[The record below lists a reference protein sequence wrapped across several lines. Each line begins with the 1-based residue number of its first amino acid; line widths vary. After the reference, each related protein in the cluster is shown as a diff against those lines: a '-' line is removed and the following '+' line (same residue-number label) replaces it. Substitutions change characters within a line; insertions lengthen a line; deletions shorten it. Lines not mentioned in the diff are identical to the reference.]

1 MMLTKIPSGLLAPAQ
16 ARREQRRQV
25 LVDYGA
31 NNAEILELL
40 AYNQNIF
47 VHDRD
52 WDALPEPHVAIW
64 QEYIA
69 DAAEIGVWGSLQRRL
84 VQLRWPIETGVSE
97 RSEYRDSMLRGLPIP
112 AGTVG
117 LELRSPQLLELF
129 IHDTW
134 AGPIPV
140 IFAGNRADFER
151 LVQAL
156 VRRNEPDPIPAS
168 MGACMVAGFNNWDR
182 VQRYRADWES
192 QERTETWAQ
201 AWQRLLPQKQLYQDR
216 LMILSDRPYSN
227 VAAAEL
233 GLTDEVWCDRSRQ
246 IRLEHE
252 SIHYWTK
259 RCLGAMQNKLL
270 DELIA
275 DYWGLVATMG
285 DYRADW
291 FLLFL
296 GLESWPIFR
305 SSGRLANYRGKPAL
319 SDGAFKVLQGLVVA
333 AARNLEQAHR
343 LALPSHRE
351 SLMSQADAKT
361 TGRYLVLAL
370 SYLTLEEI
378 GAKNGAELLTVLVR
392 DLHGNSIKHDRFIG
406 V

>member
-1 MMLTKIPSGLLAPAQ
+1 MVTTVSSCLSATAQ
-16 ARREQRRQV
+16 ERDEQRRQV

-31 NNAEILELL
+31 NDAEILELL

-52 WDALPEPHVAIW
+52 WDASPEAHVAIW
-64 QEYIA
+64 REYMT
-69 DAAEIGVWGSLQRRL
+69 DAAEIGVWESLQQRL

-97 RSEYRDSMLRGLPIP
+97 RPEYRDSTLRGLPIP
-112 AGTVG
+112 VGTVG
-117 LELRSPQLLELF
+117 LELKSPQLLELF
-129 IHDTW
+129 IHESW

-140 IFAGNRADFER
+140 IFAGDRADFER
-151 LVQAL
+151 LIQAL
-156 VRRNEPDPIPAS
+156 LRRNEPQPIPAA
-168 MGACMVAGFNNWDR
+168 MGACMVEGFNNWDR
-182 VQRYRADWES
+182 VQRYRANWES
-192 QERTETWAQ
+192 QGGTETWAE
-201 AWQRLLPQKQLYQDR
+201 AWQRLLPQKELYQDR

-233 GLTDEVWCDRSRQ
+233 GLTDEVWRDRSRQ

-275 DYWGLVATMG
+275 DYWGLVAAMG
-285 DYRADW
+285 DYRTDW
-291 FLLFL
+291 FLRFL
-296 GLESWPIFR
+296 GLESWPIIR

-351 SLMSQADAKT
+351 SILSQADAKA
-361 TGRYLVLAL
+361 TGHYLVLAL

-378 GAKNGAELLTVLVR
+378 GARDGAELLTVLVR
-392 DLHGNSIKHDRFIG
+392 DLQGNSVKHDRFIG